1 MFDAFLSGFELLLR
15 WDIYVYIAM
24 GLLVGMFVGA
34 MPGLTTIL
42 AMAVLLPVSFSLEP
56 MLGIPF
62 LIGVYKG
69 GIYGGSISAIL
80 VGIPGTGASIA
91 TTFDGPKLT
100 RQGKGRKAL
109 EMALYASAIGDTIS
123 DIVTLAMI
131 GPIAL
136 IILLIGP
143 PEVFAIIVFSLIL
156 IASVSSGSGIKGG
169 IAALLGLGL
178 GYVGTEAVDGE
189 SRMTFGL
196 AALSGGI
203 PLIPLVIGIFALPEI
218 FEAVENRARSFIEA
232 KLDVSG
238 AGERLRWHE
247 FRRSIRTILRSTA
260 LGTGIGMVPG
270 VGQVVAAF
278 VGYGA
283 AKRASRHPETFGKGE
298 LDGIAGPEAA
308 NNAVNGPTLVP
319 LLTLGI
325 PGDNITAILLGAFVA
340 HGLRPGP
347 QIFDEQ
353 GQLLYAILL
362 AIVAANVIFLA
373 LGYVLLKPF
382 AHAIRLK
389 KAYLVPAILALA
401 FVGTLST
408 GASSDLGIMFTAGI
422 CAYIL
427 RKLKFDLAPLI
438 IAFVLAKEIELRL
451 SQSIIYARGDILH
464 YLFIDRPIASAFLT
478 AGIIWVSWR
487 IIRRAGGGKARRS
500 GDGRDATITKGGST

>member
-1 MFDAFLSGFELLLR
+1 MLDAFFHGFELLLR
-15 WDIYVYIAM
+15 LDVYVYIAA
-24 GLLVGMFVGA
+24 GLIVGMFVGA

-42 AMAVLLPVSFSLEP
+42 AMAVLLPVSFKLEP

-62 LIGVYKG
+62 LVGVYKG
-69 GIYGGSISAIL
+69 GIYGGSIPAIL

-91 TTFDGPKLT
+91 TTFDGPALT

-109 EMALYASAIGDTIS
+109 EMALYSSTIGDTIS
-123 DIVTLAMI
+123 DIITLLMI

-143 PEVFAIIVFSLIL
+143 PEVFAIIIFSLIL

-178 GYVGTEAVDGE
+178 GLVGTESIDGE
-189 SRMTFGL
+189 TRMTFGL
-196 AALSGGI
+196 SALSGGI
-203 PLIPLVIGIFALPEI
+203 PLIPLVIGVFALPEI
-218 FEAVENRARSFIEA
+218 FDAVETRAKSFIEENVDL
-232 KLDVSG
+232 KRT
-238 AGERLRWHE
+238 GEPLRWHE
-247 FRRSIRTILRSTA
+247 FRQSIRTILRSTA
-260 LGTGIGMVPG
+260 LGTGIGTVPG

-278 VGYGA
+278 VGYAA
-283 AKRASRHPETFGKGE
+283 AKRASKHPETFGKGD

-325 PGDNITAILLGAFVA
+325 PGDNVTAILLGAFVA

-353 GQLLYAILL
+353 GPLLYAILI
-362 AIVAANVIFLA
+362 AIVLANILFLG

-382 AHAIRLK
+382 AKAIQLK
-389 KAYLVPAILALA
+389 KAYLIPVIIALA

-408 GASSDLGIMFTAGI
+408 GSASDLGIMFVAGI
-422 CAYIL
+422 CSYVL

-438 IAFVLAKEIELRL
+438 IAFVLAEPIEVRL
-451 SQSIIYARGDILH
+451 SQSILYARGDILG
-464 YLFIDRPIASAFLT
+464 YLFIDRPIASVFLL
-478 AGIIWVSWR
+478 AGIAWILGM
-487 IIRRAGGGKARRS
+487 IFRRYRRHQRQS
-500 GDGRDATITKGGST
+500 A

>member
-1 MFDAFLSGFELLLR
+1 MLESFFQGFELLLR
-15 WDIYVYIAM
+15 LDIYVYIAA
-24 GLLVGMFVGA
+24 GLIVGMFVGA

-42 AMAVLLPVSFSLEP
+42 AMAVLLPVSFNLEP

-109 EMALYASAIGDTIS
+109 EMGLYASTIGDLIS
-123 DIVTLAMI
+123 DIVTLVMI

-156 IASVSSGSGIKGG
+156 IASVSGGSGIKGG

-178 GYVGTEAVDGE
+178 GLVGTESIDGE
-189 SRMTFGL
+189 TRMTFGL
-196 AALSGGI
+196 TALSGGI
-203 PLIPLVIGIFALPEI
+203 PLIPLVIGVFALPEI
-218 FEAVENRARSFIEA
+218 FEAVESRAKSFIAENVDLN
-232 KLDVSG
+232 KSG
-238 AGERLRWHE
+238 EPLRWHE

-260 LGTGIGMVPG
+260 IGTGIGMVPG

-278 VGYGA
+278 VGYAA

-347 QIFDEQ
+347 QIFNEQ
-353 GQLLYAILL
+353 GALLYALLLSIVFANIL
-362 AIVAANVIFLA
+362 FLA
-373 LGYVLLKPF
+373 LGYLLLKPF
-382 AHAIRLK
+382 ARAIQLK
-389 KAYLVPAILALA
+389 KAYLIPVIVALA

-408 GASSDLGIMFTAGI
+408 GTGSDLGIMFVAGI

-438 IAFVLAKEIELRL
+438 IAFVLAEPVELRL
-451 SQSIIYARGDILH
+451 SQSMLYARGDILG
-464 YLFIDRPIASAFLT
+464 YLFIDRPIASVFLL
-478 AGIIWVSWR
+478 AGIAWILGM
-487 IIRRAGGGKARRS
+487 IFRRLRR
-500 GDGRDATITKGGST
+500 RHHRPAT